1 MASFLLSSIKSPV
14 STGILKII
22 PHLIIPLVAA
32 AHFLQGS
39 HFPNKS
45 VIAEIKLAIKNK
57 WTTCYSL

>member
-14 STGILKII
+14 SNGILKII
-22 PHLIIPLVAA
+22 PHLIIPLLAA
-32 AHFLQGS
+32 SYFLLGS

-57 WTTCYSL
+57 

>member
-22 PHLIIPLVAA
+22 PHLIIPLLAA

-57 WTTCYSL
+57 